1 MRKREDRLD
10 INGSGYFDPTAGEAL
25 KIVANDGNNVKRGEV
40 WSAYFGNAERRLA
53 ILATSGNLCSVLM
66 INEES
71 KGMRDKPVV
80 TESGKL
86 GYYMPCMLSYKFVA
100 DLDAK
105 VDSLAPSELDGMLH
119 ECAKVLGISASMSE
133 PVKTPE
139 PVKAPGKAE
148 QELREE
154 IIRLTAA
161 RDLYREEYR
170 HLLALQTGK

>member
-1 MRKREDRLD
+1 MSKREDRMD
-10 INGSGYFDPTAGEAL
+10 INASGYYDPVAGKAL
-25 KIVANDGNNVKRGEV
+25 NAVIKSGNNVRRGEV

-53 ILATSGNLCSVLM
+53 ILAVSGEVCSVLV

-71 KGMRDKPVV
+71 KGPRDRAVV

-86 GYYMPCMLSYKFVA
+86 GYYLPWMLSYKFVN
-100 DLDAK
+100 DLDKK
-105 VDSLAPSELDGMLH
+105 VDSLEPSELDEMLGA
-119 ECAKVLGISASMSE
+119 CGKVLGLPATVPAPA
-133 PVKTPE
+133 PVKVPDKT
-139 PVKAPGKAE
+139 E

-170 HLLALQTGK
+170 ELLATLTGK